1 MEAVIRILLWALFFF
16 LAASAP
22 AHAGPLIGALGT
34 VVTAVTGALGGAS
47 AILTAVVWVVPL
59 TLICGCQA
67 YAYRAIA
74 ALRAPPAAT

>member
-1 MEAVIRILLWALFFF
+1 VLRWNDPTLLRRVVLWLLVAIL
-16 LAASAP
+16 
-22 AHAGPLIGALGT
+22 
-34 VVTAVTGALGGAS
+34 

-74 ALRAPPAAT
+74 ALRPPPAAT